1 MNAVAALEAAESLAL
16 SSNADAS
23 MRVRDAAADPQLE
36 TAELLAKMEMALL
49 AEAKSHPTTCGRAL
63 DRAAEIIH
71 DACSVQ
77 SVPRG
82 HESTADRQK
91 PGSFFVEDAH
101 IEDALAKALARMEV
115 SLLHR
120 TRCDADKEQ
129 SIHTLAVTR
138 ADQAIRRL
146 HQRDEL
152 TGCPSAF
159 FKTGMSDA
167 PKKRPVSASNAEHE
181 LRIRQRAYDD
191 KRRGRTRN
199 RDDVAFSR
207 PVREDLQTQ
216 IFAAVDHCFKRVKV
230 RRDENGRLQPKF
242 SNRIARMSMPTF
254 LGMPF
259 SGSIVRTLP

>member
-1 MNAVAALEAAESLAL
+1 MNAQAALEAAESLAL
-16 SSNADAS
+16 RSNADAS
-23 MRVRDAAADPQLE
+23 MLVRDAAADPQLDFAE
-36 TAELLAKMEMALL
+36 RGHELLAKMEMALL
-49 AEAKSHPTTCGRAL
+49 AQAKSHPTACGRAL

-71 DACSVQ
+71 DACPVQ
-77 SVPRG
+77 SMPRE
-82 HESTADRQK
+82 HESTDRHK
-91 PGSFFVEDAH
+91 PDSFFV
-101 IEDALAKALARMEV
+101 EDALAKALARMEV

-152 TGCPSAF
+152 TRCSSAF

-207 PVREDLQTQ
+207 PVREDLQAQ

-230 RRDENGRLQPKF
+230 RRDENGRLQPKI
-242 SNRIARMSMPTF
+242 SNRIARMAMPTF
-254 LGMPF
+254 LGMP
-259 SGSIVRTLP
+259 IVRTLP

>member
-1 MNAVAALEAAESLAL
+1 MNALAALEAAESLAL
-16 SSNADAS
+16 SSNVDAS
-23 MRVRDAAADPQLE
+23 MHVPDPQMDFPELGH
-36 TAELLAKMEMALL
+36 ELLAKMEMALL
-49 AEAKSHPTTCGRAL
+49 AEAKSNPSTCGRAL

-71 DACSVQ
+71 DPRSVQ
-77 SVPRG
+77 SLPRG
-82 HESTADRQK
+82 DESTADSQK
-91 PGSFFVEDAH
+91 PGSFFV
-101 IEDALAKALARMEV
+101 EDALAKALARMEV

-152 TGCPSAF
+152 TGCSSAF

-230 RRDENGRLQPKF
+230 RRDENGRLQPKI

-254 LGMPF
+254 LGMP
-259 SGSIVRTLP
+259 IVRTLP